1 MSHLDNYPYIK
12 ERKYCEGTFLLKAVE
27 IGQQTLPEYES
38 KRIFATVG
46 VPVMKAVGLKSIYAD
61 IC

>member
-1 MSHLDNYPYIK
+1 MLKSENIVK
-12 ERKYCEGTFLLKAVE
+12 EFLLKAVE
-27 IGQQTLPEYES
+27 ISRQILEEYES
-38 KRIFATVG
+38 KRIIATVG